1 VEVTPLDRYSLGP
14 MTREG
19 LQLGFGATDPVE
31 IRRGI
36 RELAVALEELRPG

>member
-1 VEVTPLDRYSLGP
+1 VEVTPLDRYSIGP
-14 MTREG
+14 MERQG

-36 RELAVALEELRPG
+36 RELAIALEQLRPG